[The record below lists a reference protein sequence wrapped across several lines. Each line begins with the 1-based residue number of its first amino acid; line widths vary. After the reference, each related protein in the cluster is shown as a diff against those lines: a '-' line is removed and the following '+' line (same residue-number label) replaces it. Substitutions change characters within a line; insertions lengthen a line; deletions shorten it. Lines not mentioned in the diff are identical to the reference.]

1 MVKLIRFLGSARESL
16 LSVTKILLIQGMKP
30 NTTRVQRV
38 LMEKTHNPF
47 SGTADEE
54 LVSVCTGFGD
64 RDTLC
69 IDQAQLEDLD

>member
-1 MVKLIRFLGSARESL
+1 
-16 LSVTKILLIQGMKP
+16 MKP

-38 LMEKTHNPF
+38 LMEKRHNPF

-54 LVSVCTGFGD
+54 LVSMCTGFGD

-69 IDQAQLEDLD
+69 INQIQLEDLD

>member
-1 MVKLIRFLGSARESL
+1 
-16 LSVTKILLIQGMKP
+16 MKP

-69 IDQAQLEDLD
+69 INQIQLEDLD